1 MPVISRITAAAIMAI
16 PAKVNT
22 KVPIPPVV
30 GRVKPLLF
38 LTTVVNTPASV
49 VPFVIVVVVVVFP
62 SFVSVLVVD
71 VKLYDV
77 TILTS
82 TGAFNRL

>member
-62 SFVSVLVVD
+62 IPQFFFVFIRLFVQ
-71 VKLYDV
+71 V
-77 TILTS
+77 TLQI
-82 TGAFNRL
+82 

>member
-1 MPVISRITAAAIMAI
+1 MLVISRITAAAIMAI

-38 LTTVVNTPASV
+38 LNQTFPTTTY
-49 VPFVIVVVVVVFP
+49 FP
-62 SFVSVLVVD
+62 
-71 VKLYDV
+71 Y
-77 TILTS
+77 
-82 TGAFNRL
+82 AFLIHEN

>member
-1 MPVISRITAAAIMAI
+1 MISRITAAAIMAI

-38 LTTVVNTPASV
+38 LTTVLNTPLFESPALESV
-49 VPFVIVVVVVVFP
+49 IVLIVVVVVLPVA
-62 SFVSVLVVD
+62 SVFVSVVV
-71 VKLYDV
+71 VSVYV
-77 TILTS
+77 AAI
-82 TGAFNRL
+82 

>member
-1 MPVISRITAAAIMAI
+1 MISRITAAAIMAI

-38 LTTVVNTPASV
+38 LTTVVNTPSFPASV
-49 VPFVIVVVVVVFP
+49 SVFVSIVVVVVVFP
-62 SFVSVLVVD
+62 VVVSVIVQSSLF
-71 VKLYDV
+71 LNM
-77 TILTS
+77 S
-82 TGAFNRL
+82 P

>member
-1 MPVISRITAAAIMAI
+1 MISRITAAAIMAI

-38 LTTVVNTPASV
+38 LTVVVNTPLFPALV
-49 VPFVIVVVVVVFP
+49 RFFTLVVVVVVFP
-62 SFVSVLVVD
+62 VAEFVS
-71 VKLYDV
+71 
-77 TILTS
+77 ILIVS
-82 TGAFNRL
+82 VSEYVAAI